1 MFLRQACM
9 VLIVSVLALLSGIAT
24 AAGDEASPD
33 GARPA
38 PEASRSAASTVPDP
52 ADDRSLVVTFA
63 VAPRLENGKLY
74 FDVTSNLPD
83 GMRFMA
89 AIADDMGIINSMD
102 ATLERVDLVIQDG
115 AMEIG
120 PFPTWNNHFPSG
132 EYTLYLNS
140 YHPFRQPPEVLA
152 VIGEKGGKMTGEY
165 VSKQAVIFIKSFMVT
180 GAGRTEEQGGGR

>member
-1 MFLRQACM
+1 MFIRHACL
-9 VLIVSVLALLSGIAT
+9 VLIVGVITILPGMSTAEDSEAFPGAT
-24 AAGDEASPD
+24 
-33 GARPA
+33 RTA
-38 PEASRSAASTVPDP
+38 PEASRSAASAVSDPD
-52 ADDRSLVVTFA
+52 AGQTFVVTFA
-63 VAPRLENGKLY
+63 VEPRLENGKLY
-74 FDVTSNLPD
+74 FDVTSNLPS

-140 YHPFRQPPEVLA
+140 YHPSRQPPEVLA
-152 VIGEKGGKMTGEY
+152 VIGEKGEKMAGDY

-180 GAGRTEEQGGGR
+180 GAGRTEKRRGGR